1 MAQWAACRAEPQQL
15 GQFPLPT
22 SLHPSPTVSVSPQLY
37 HANRI
42 ESANTKRLNLWLSF
56 SRTVL
61 CLFVCQSVLS
71 WPHPQYLITFFLL
84 FFLFPNQRAAI
95 RHLISQ
101 KRRALQ
107 PFQNKSLEKNL
118 SLCSAERWVYGY
130 CPKQCWISPD
140 VFLLEKSL
148 VVTYC
153 RISKSAGFFFGVNKS
168 LS

>member
-61 CLFVCQSVLS
+61 CLFVCQGVLS

-84 FFLFPNQRAAI
+84 FFLSLLFPNQRAAI

-107 PFQNKSLEKNL
+107 PFQNKSLEKTCPCARLRGQTMATVRN
-118 SLCSAERWVYGY
+118 SAESVQMCSYF
-130 CPKQCWISPD
+130 KK
-140 VFLLEKSL
+140 VLLWL
-148 VVTYC
+148 TV
-153 RISKSAGFFFGVNKS
+153 G
-168 LS
+168 